1 MQRAAGRGLRIRE
14 DLSMIEYENRALY
27 VSDDLRYE
35 EAKGNLC
42 LRVVNAEH
50 NCRALKDLP
59 HVKMEDLAAVFYH
72 MESPC
77 GDARVHPGRFAGPDE
92 LLFFDRLTDP
102 ETDGAAETAA
112 VRDPSGFAAE
122 DPRLSPPQE
131 RLICWQDLNRWGIST
146 DVLLRDASASSIR
159 MHPAFFAPLRQIL
172 GLPAQAE
179 SGEIPM
185 YVLSCIDARFGASVL
200 LYPHVIPTVADRLGD
215 DIYII
220 PSSVHELLILRA
232 GDVEDPQGLI
242 EIIRE
247 VNRTEVSPGE
257 ILSDSLYAYERGS
270 GGFTRLTVSGQT

>member
-1 MQRAAGRGLRIRE
+1 
-14 DLSMIEYENRALY
+14 MIEYENRDLTLY
-27 VSDDLRYE
+27 VSDDFRYE

-59 HVKMEDLAAVFYH
+59 HVEIEDLAAVFYY
-72 MESPC
+72 MKSPC
-77 GDARVHPGRFAGPDE
+77 GDARIHPGRFAGPDE
-92 LLFFDRLTDP
+92 LLFYDRLAGP
-102 ETDGAAETAA
+102 EEDSAAETAA
-112 VRDPSGFAAE
+112 VREPSGFAAE
-122 DPRLSPPQE
+122 DPRLCPPPE
-131 RLICWQDLNRWGIST
+131 RLICWQDVNRWGIST
-146 DVLLRDASASSIR
+146 DVLLRDAAASSIR

-179 SGEIPM
+179 DAEIPM
-185 YVLSCIDARFGASVL
+185 YVLSCIDARFGASAL
-200 LYPHVIPTVADRLGD
+200 LYPRVIPTVADRLGD

-220 PSSVHELLILRA
+220 PSSVHELLVLRA

-257 ILSDSLYAYERGS
+257 ILSDSLYVYGRGG
-270 GGFTRLTVSGQT
+270 GGFTRMTVSGQT